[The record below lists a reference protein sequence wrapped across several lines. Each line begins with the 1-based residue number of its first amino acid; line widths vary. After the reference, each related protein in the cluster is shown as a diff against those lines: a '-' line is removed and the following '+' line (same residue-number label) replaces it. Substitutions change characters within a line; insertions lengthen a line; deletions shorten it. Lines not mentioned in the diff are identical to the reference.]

1 MGGSLSLCL
10 QLQSRM
16 DIILL
21 WRHAAPQRSRGRGEF
36 AREFEPHRW
45 EPSATA
51 PATKVQSVTTRNYNI
66 RLIWTYIIYTWLLYI
81 ILYFRHVCNLSML
94 WFLHHSFCRRGIFTL
109 MFWGP
114 FWSSSSRHQWSTV
127 NQFHR
132 CFVIWSGWSSCS
144 RFKEVE
150 SERCQGATGTGC
162 HIAWVHWVVTLRT
175 VTSVLEQSRGGSS
188 WLLTN
193 FWSKAFLVSFCFWQ
207 GIGWLGQETLLR
219 VMNSAKNMRHGT
231 WRLGLH
237 EVQGALILNFILVLN
252 YCIEKIPLAKSMFI
266 RQHVCMLAL
275 AAPDPGNSTSLAC
288 RLECVAPKKKIQDKP
303 GW

>member
-1 MGGSLSLCL
+1 MCVTCQCYGFSIIVFVAVVFSPWCFEALSGAVHQGINGQLSINSTGVSLYGQVGRLAAGL
-10 QLQSRM
+10 KKLNLKDVKARQEQAA
-16 DIILL
+16 ILPESIG
-21 WRHAAPQRSRGRGEF
+21 WWP
-36 AREFEPHRW
+36 
-45 EPSATA
+45 
-51 PATKVQSVTTRNYNI
+51 
-66 RLIWTYIIYTWLLYI
+66 
-81 ILYFRHVCNLSML
+81 
-94 WFLHHSFCRRGIFTL
+94 
-109 MFWGP
+109 WG
-114 FWSSSSRHQWSTV
+114 
-127 NQFHR
+127 
-132 CFVIWSGWSSCS
+132 
-144 RFKEVE
+144 
-150 SERCQGATGTGC
+150 
-162 HIAWVHWVVTLRT
+162 L
-175 VTSVLEQSRGGSS
+175 TSVLEQSRGGSS